1 MDRNRYAIK
10 VSGPRNIAVYL
21 TKLKSVGTKITA
33 LSVDGD
39 TAFFKTDKKGLKQV
53 RKYRKRFGLKVTI
66 RAAVNDRGLD
76 MLFSSYRF
84 FIVFSIPFMCS
95 FFLWSVKVESDMPE
109 VVERIGAKLEENE
122 IIPFRPLLFIP
133 DEGEIRRM
141 LMQDDP
147 TLSWVR
153 FKRVGTSLTVIPMLS
168 PTLNDQTESD
178 GPPSDLVART
188 GGVLTRFALTKGE
201 RVAHVYKTVKK
212 GDVLA
217 SGTLEQGEEHVV
229 VGAAGAVFADYWVEY
244 TFSIPKIVEYKVQ
257 GEEKVEF
264 YFHPPWQEEKLS
276 SKTILNMIET
286 ERTIS
291 EANAQ
296 LEIREGMEETVVIPL
311 LKMKLLAE
319 LGSDATIK
327 EDKVLHVTFD
337 NDKVN
342 GTILFLINDNIALK
356 RPIPQGD

>member
-1 MDRNRYAIK
+1 MDRNRYAVK
-10 VSGPRNIAVYL
+10 VSGSRNIAIYL
-21 TKLKSVGTKITA
+21 TKLKSAGTKITG
-33 LSVDGD
+33 LSMDGHA
-39 TAFFKTDKKGLKQV
+39 AFFKTDKKGLKLV
-53 RKYRKRFGLKVTI
+53 RKYRKQYGLKVTM
-66 RAAVNDRGLD
+66 RQAVNDRGLD
-76 MLFSSYRF
+76 VLFSSYRF
-84 FIVFSIPFMCS
+84 FIVFSIPFICS

-109 VVERIGAKLEENE
+109 VVERIEAKLEDNE

-133 DEGEIRRM
+133 DEDEIRRM
-141 LMQDDP
+141 LMQEDP

-168 PTLNDQTESD
+168 PTLNDQTETD

-201 RVAHVYKTVKK
+201 RVAHVYMTVKK

-229 VGAAGAVFADYWVEY
+229 VGAAGAVYANYWVEN
-244 TFSIPKIVEYKVQ
+244 TFSITRNVQYKFQ

-264 YFHPPWQEEKLS
+264 LFHPPWQQENRTGS
-276 SKTILNMIET
+276 AIWNMIET
-286 ERTIS
+286 KRTIS
-291 EANAQ
+291 EADAQ
-296 LEIREGMEETVVIPL
+296 LEIREGMEEDVIIPL

-319 LGSDATIK
+319 LGADATIK

-356 RPIPQGD
+356 RPISQGD